1 MKVLESDARSVCLNA
16 TYLGY
21 QEELTLELFSIKAE
35 PFGVKGLNNHPRISQ
50 STDIKS
56 LSVH

>member
-1 MKVLESDARSVCLNA
+1 MLESDARSVCPNT

-21 QEELTLELFSIKAE
+21 QEELTLDLLSIKDG

-50 STDIKS
+50 STDIKY